1 MSTILSSIF
10 ALFIFLPLLGYLI
23 VFAISKPI
31 TGNHRRSVG
40 LALDA
45 TTFLLVI
52 SVHFLIMTIWESSLL
67 WLILLILLFA
77 GMLSAIIQWKIK
89 GEVVLRKV
97 FKGFW
102 RFTFL
107 LFFIA
112 YVGLILFGLV
122 ERAIMAVQAS

>member
-10 ALFIFLPLLGYLI
+10 ALFIFLPLLGYVL
-23 VFAISKPI
+23 VFAICKPLL
-31 TGNHRRSVG
+31 GSHRRSVG

-52 SVHFLIMTIWESSLL
+52 SVHFLILTIWKVSFL
-67 WLILLILLFA
+67 WLIFVVLLSV
-77 GMLSAIIQWKIK
+77 GMAAAVFQWKTK
-89 GEVVLRKV
+89 GEVVWRKV

-107 LFFIA
+107 LFFTA

-122 ERAIMAVQAS
+122 ERAIIAVQAS

>member
-10 ALFIFLPLLGYLI
+10 ALFIFLPLLGYILI
-23 VFAISKPI
+23 FSICKPL
-31 TGNHRRSVG
+31 TGNHRLSVG

-52 SVHFLIMTIWESSLL
+52 SVHFLIVTIWNISFL
-67 WLILLILLFA
+67 WLIFVILLSL
-77 GMLSAIIQWKIK
+77 GMASAIIQWKTK

-107 LFFIA
+107 LFFAA
-112 YVGLILFGLV
+112 YIGLILFGLV
-122 ERAIMAVQAS
+122 ERAIHAVQAS